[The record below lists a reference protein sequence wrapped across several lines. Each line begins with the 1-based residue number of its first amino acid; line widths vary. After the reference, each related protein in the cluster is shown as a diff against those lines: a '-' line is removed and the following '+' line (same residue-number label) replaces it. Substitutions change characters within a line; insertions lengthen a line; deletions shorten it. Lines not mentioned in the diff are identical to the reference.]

1 MFPSSTN
8 NTPVT
13 DFCRRRFLFHVFCF
27 ILFQTN
33 NFQSVG
39 QGLSAPSIN
48 VPGPVVG
55 FGNKLVLS
63 SSLDTTGKQRLAVGN
78 PNGYA
83 HGLLHVYEYN
93 ETQWNPIK
101 MYLGRP
107 NGKIGD
113 FFDLSADG
121 SRLAMRTN
129 ADGGS
134 STVKVLNVETGT
146 QVGQELS
153 CGTTDQ
159 GHQVSLSSNGRTV
172 AMSCEGFGAKRG
184 KVRFF
189 QLSHNNN
196 HWRSAGFLE
205 GVHSGDLFGWDT
217 SLSASGT
224 RVAISAP
231 GYQGGVADTL
241 TDRGFVGVY
250 DYHWTT
256 NEWKLKGSPLLGVH
270 VRDRFGH
277 ALALSSDGRYLI
289 ASSPGPG
296 LPGAL
301 SFIQTFIFMSNTAGW
316 IRNGQVTTRTETL
329 NGEVAIAGDGS
340 RIAFG
345 SSSPVAGSSSQQQE
359 QQQTTTNRLRV
370 LDKDIRYWKQQTP
383 TVLWHSNQDDAP
395 RFGLAMSG
403 DRIAYGTT
411 SPETGEELVRIMDY
425 SLSTT
430 DSSSDN
436 DSAPTP
442 SSTTVDEAVTS
453 SSQFTIDVI
462 DISAVRFNDNQTSQ
476 EIQAIYELDAEQQVK
491 FAVMDLDCDTY
502 VDESFISTTTSRTSA
517 GATTGKDRLEAML
530 DINHNSIANSPM
542 FRQIDPETAG
552 LSLCLR
558 VDVLDDFKNPVLSE
572 TNRVFIE
579 ISTTEVFR
587 MNSIDVESGA
597 SIDFELQVSLDY
609 NVTACQCDEDLNC
622 NESALTPFDEVR
634 ICVRSESSAV
644 EVAGIQQLLFSQG
657 SLSQTAIS
665 NSETVG
671 QKTRVEQ
678 VGDQVVI
685 HAKLA
690 SGFFQSSDPDDVV
703 AFGVC
708 IVKFHTPTGSRY
720 LRATVGNTVHRN
732 VKEGEASSQ
741 QQQPE
746 DAMDEAS
753 GFGIGFRLLSSGP
766 ETTTIIASNDDRL
779 ALKYSLSAPLS
790 ALVCLCLGIAC
801 FYYFKKRRH

>member
-1 MFPSSTN
+1 M
-8 NTPVT
+8 
-13 DFCRRRFLFHVFCF
+13 L
-27 ILFQTN
+27 
-33 NFQSVG
+33 
-39 QGLSAPSIN
+39 APSIN
-48 VPGPVVG
+48 VRGPVVG

-63 SSLDTTGKQRLAVGN
+63 SMDTTTGKQRLAVGN

-83 HGLLHVYEYN
+83 HGLLHIYQYN
-93 ETQWNPIK
+93 ATQEWNPIK

-121 SRLAMRTN
+121 SRLAMRTS
-129 ADGGS
+129 AGGTS

-159 GHQVSLSSNGRTV
+159 GRQVSLSSNGRTV
-172 AMSCEGFGAKRG
+172 AMSCQGFAAKRG

-189 QLSHNNN
+189 HLSHDNN
-196 HWRSAGFLE
+196 HWTSAGFLE

-256 NEWKLKGSPLLGVH
+256 NEWKLKGSPLVGVH

-289 ASSPGPG
+289 ASSPGPDV
-296 LPGAL
+296 PGAL
-301 SFIQTFIFMSNTAGW
+301 SFIQTFIFMSDTAGW
-316 IRNGQVTTRTETL
+316 IRTGQVTSRTETL
-329 NGEVAIAGDGS
+329 DGEVAIADNGS

-359 QQQTTTNRLRV
+359 QQTTTNRLRV
-370 LDKDIRYWKQQTP
+370 LDKEMRYWKQLTP
-383 TVLWHSNQDDAP
+383 TMIWHSNPDDTP
-395 RFGLAMSG
+395 PVGLAMSG
-403 DRIAYGTT
+403 DRVAYATT
-411 SPETGEELVRIMDY
+411 SPQTGKELVRIMDY
-425 SLSTT
+425 SVSST
-430 DSSSDN
+430 DSSSSSDN

-442 SSTTVDEAVTS
+442 SSTTVDEIVTP

-462 DISAVRFNDNQTSQ
+462 DISVRFNDNRKSQ
-476 EIQAIYELDAEQQVK
+476 KIHAIYELDADQEVE
-491 FAVMDLDCDTY
+491 FAVMDLDCRTY
-502 VDESFISTTTSRTSA
+502 VDKSLISTMTSRTSA
-517 GATTGKDRLEAML
+517 AATTRKDRLEAVL
-530 DINHNSIANSPM
+530 DINHTSIANSPM

-558 VDVLDDFKNPVLSE
+558 VDVLDEFKNPVLSE
-572 TNRVFIE
+572 TSRVFIE

-587 MNSIDVESGA
+587 MNNIDVESGA
-597 SIDFELQVSLDY
+597 GIDFELQVSLDY
-609 NVTACQCDEDLNC
+609 NVTACQCDQDLNC
-622 NESALTPFDEVR
+622 NETALTPLDEAR

-665 NSETVG
+665 NTETVG

-685 HAKLA
+685 HANLA

-741 QQQPE
+741 QQQE
-746 DAMDEAS
+746 DAMAEAS
-753 GFGIGFRLLSSGP
+753 SFDIGFRLLSSDDDM
-766 ETTTIIASNDDRL
+766 TTIIASNNDRL
-779 ALKYSLSAPLS
+779 ALMYSLSAALF
-790 ALVCLCLGIAC
+790 ALVCLCLAC

>member
-1 MFPSSTN
+1 M
-8 NTPVT
+8 
-13 DFCRRRFLFHVFCF
+13 FHVFCF

-134 STVKVLNVETGT
+134 STIKVLNVETGT

-442 SSTTVDEAVTS
+442 SSTTVDEADTS

-579 ISTTEVFR
+579 ISTTEVSR

-622 NESALTPFDEVR
+622 NEPALTPFDEVR

-685 HAKLA
+685 DAKLA

-766 ETTTIIASNDDRL
+766 ETKTIIASNDDRL

>member
-27 ILFQTN
+27 ILSQTN

-442 SSTTVDEAVTS
+442 SSTTVDEADTS

-476 EIQAIYELDAEQQVK
+476 EIQAIYELDADQQVK

-517 GATTGKDRLEAML
+517 GATTGKDRLEAVL

-572 TNRVFIE
+572 TSRVFIE

-587 MNSIDVESGA
+587 MNNIDVESGA

-609 NVTACQCDEDLNC
+609 NVTACQCDEDLKC

-741 QQQPE
+741 QQQRE

-753 GFGIGFRLLSSGP
+753 GFGIGFRLLSSGA
-766 ETTTIIASNDDRL
+766 ETTTIIAPNDDRL

>member
-442 SSTTVDEAVTS
+442 SSTTVDEADTS

-517 GATTGKDRLEAML
+517 GATTGKDRLEAVL

-572 TNRVFIE
+572 TSRVFIE

-587 MNSIDVESGA
+587 MNNIDVESGA

-685 HAKLA
+685 DAKLA

-753 GFGIGFRLLSSGP
+753 GFGIGFRLLSSGA
-766 ETTTIIASNDDRL
+766 ETKTIIASNDDRL

-790 ALVCLCLGIAC
+790 ALVCLCLAIAC

>member
-517 GATTGKDRLEAML
+517 GATTGKDRLEAVL

-572 TNRVFIE
+572 TSRVFIE

-587 MNSIDVESGA
+587 MNNIDVESGA

-753 GFGIGFRLLSSGP
+753 GFGIGFRLLSSGA
-766 ETTTIIASNDDRL
+766 ETKTIIASNDDRL

-790 ALVCLCLGIAC
+790 ALVCLCLAIAC